1 MAIEFKEYSEE
12 EIHDINDKLITAC
25 EKCVYYG
32 LDDCYPYL
40 CCPHEREDKKNGY
53 YIEVP
58 D

>member
-12 EIHDINDKLITAC
+12 EIKTGVLLGC
-25 EKCVYYG
+25 KKCAYFNEQF
-32 LDDCYPYL
+32 DEMCNNSPCTSD
-40 CCPHEREDKKNGY
+40 EREDKKNGY

>member
-12 EIHDINDKLITAC
+12 EKKFMVHLC
-25 EKCVYYG
+25 EKCIFVNDLEACYG
-32 LDDCYPYL
+32 NQCNPE
-40 CCPHEREDKKNGY
+40 EREDKKDGY